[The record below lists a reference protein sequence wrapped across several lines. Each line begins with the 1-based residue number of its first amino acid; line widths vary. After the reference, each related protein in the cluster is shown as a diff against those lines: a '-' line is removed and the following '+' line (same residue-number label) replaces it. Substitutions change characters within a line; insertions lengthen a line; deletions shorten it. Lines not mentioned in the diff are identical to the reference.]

1 MRPYE
6 VMIILEANVEDSA
19 VAEVTKKVEDVVKS
33 AKGDFG
39 VVDRWGKRRFA
50 YELKKRWEGYYLRIE
65 FKLDPAGV
73 KELDRQLTLDDG
85 VIRHKVVRLPDHIA
99 GKQPA
104 YKDSESNDREPAS
117 TGASE

>member
-6 VMIILEANVEDSA
+6 VMIILEANVEDST
-19 VAEVTKKVEDVVKS
+19 VDEVTKKTQDIVKA
-33 AKGDFG
+33 AKGEAG

-73 KELDRQLTLDDG
+73 KELDRQLSLDDN
-85 VIRHKVVRLPDHIA
+85 VLRHKVVRLPDHIA

-104 YKDSESNDREPAS
+104 YKDSESETREVAN